1 MEIPRK
7 VQLTGRNTFIVSLP
21 HEWVAKRSVSKG
33 DAVYLSESSDGS
45 LVLSLSEARKEL
57 KTVSIEVTSESSEI
71 AMRNVVSAY
80 VGGAGRIV
88 LKGTGTNTI
97 AEEARRVLSGIEIAE
112 EDGNALTLRILAFD
126 DLQIDNVIKRAYNVT
141 MNMFDLGIRF
151 FREGGEVLTEISRK
165 EDEVDRLYLL
175 LLRNVTIGR
184 YLGKESVFK
193 VISAKSIEK
202 VSDHMEEICTYGKA
216 HAPNALIAGLLEK
229 SAKMYSVAFQSLSKA
244 ELDRGEFAAAKRAYL
259 ADYEKVDGILK
270 KEKDASR
277 MLALRSLA
285 EKCNKVLRYSEDIME
300 SSSDLAFAQMEGAG
314 MEEL

>member
-1 MEIPRK
+1 M
-7 VQLTGRNTFIVSLP
+7 
-21 HEWVAKRSVSKG
+21 SVSKG
-33 DAVYLSESSDGS
+33 DAVYLSENSDGS
-45 LVLSLSEARKEL
+45 LILSLKEARKEL
-57 KTVSIEVTSESSEI
+57 KTVSIELSQSSEI

-80 VGGAGRIV
+80 VGGAGKIV
-88 LKGTGTNTI
+88 LKGTGTNSI

-112 EDGNALTLRILAFD
+112 EEGNTLTLRILAFD

-141 MNMFDLGIRF
+141 ANMFDLAIKF
-151 FREGGEVLTEISRK
+151 FRDGGEVLTEISRK

-175 LLRNVTIGR
+175 LLRNVTVGR

-202 VSDHMEEICTYGKA
+202 VSDHMEEICSYGKT

-229 SAKMYSVAFQSLSKA
+229 SAKMYSVAYQSLSKA

-259 ADYEKVDGILK
+259 VDYEKVDGILK

-277 MLALRSLA
+277 MLTLRSLA

-300 SSSDLAFAQMEGAG
+300 SSSDLAFAQMEGTG
-314 MEEL
+314 LKEL